1 VGLRKLFVLGYAYV
15 IGFMFVVFCP
25 VIIQLICA
33 IVFLFIV
40 LPMRNFYA
48 RPGEEKL
55 AASGSLDFEM
65 NDGRSV
71 ISRQDLRMGENN
83 SIPAN
88 KYKSMNSNNNN
99 NGGTQAFISAH
110 RDDSETNVN
119 SSNNSVS
126 ESIDHRLSS
135 V

>member
-1 VGLRKLFVLGYAYV
+1 
-15 IGFMFVVFCP
+15 
-25 VIIQLICA
+25 
-33 IVFLFIV
+33 
-40 LPMRNFYA
+40 
-48 RPGEEKL
+48 
-55 AASGSLDFEM
+55 M